1 MFWKRKEKVVK
12 GRFGPLLI
20 PPIPAKKEFE
30 IMLEI
35 LRDAEK
41 YDTGNDIEV
50 RNVLLTTLCEHIEI
64 FKTKSQ
70 IKSHPIDGGS
80 SLETLT

>member
-1 MFWKRKEKVVK
+1 MFWKRESKIVN
-12 GRFGPLLI
+12 GSLGPLLT
-20 PPIPAKKEFE
+20 PPIPAKREFQT
-30 IMLEI
+30 MLEI

-50 RNVLLTTLCEHIEI
+50 RNALLTTLCEHIEI
-64 FKTKSQ
+64 FKTKD
-70 IKSHPIDGGS
+70 KLKLRPIDGGS

>member
-1 MFWKRKEKVVK
+1 MFWKRETKIVK
-12 GRFGPLLI
+12 GSLGPLLI
-20 PPIPAKKEFE
+20 PPIPAKREFQT
-30 IMLEI
+30 MLEI

-41 YDTGNDIEV
+41 YDNGNDIEV

-64 FKTKSQ
+64 FKTKKQ
-70 IKSHPIDGGS
+70 IKSHPTDGGS